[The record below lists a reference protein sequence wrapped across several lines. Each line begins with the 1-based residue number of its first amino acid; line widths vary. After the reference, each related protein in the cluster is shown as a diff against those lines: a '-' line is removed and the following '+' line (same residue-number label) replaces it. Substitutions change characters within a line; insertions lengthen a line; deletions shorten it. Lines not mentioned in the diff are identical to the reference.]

1 LDHRKQTPGF
11 DKRERKGKPH
21 MDEKLEKLGY
31 GLHTLV
37 VFRGILKEAPMQAL
51 QTFLTGSRSSLERL
65 DCYSTFVA
73 KLYEHSENFSRYL
86 LSLVLE
92 GENPHIL
99 RIAAGESTSGQ
110 MEESVRR
117 ELALL
122 QQVSQ
127 ITPDMLQAETDYSDF
142 LPGWETEA
150 LDFQACYQERIQSV
164 GTFGYGMYA
173 KYTMFYLENG
183 EITPVRYP
191 DETRLSDLIGYRR
204 ERQAVVDNTLALIEG
219 KPAQNALLR
228 GDAGTGKSST
238 VKAVVNEFSNRG
250 LRLIEVKK
258 EQMGDLPRILDA
270 LSRNPLKFII
280 FIDDL
285 SFSAEDDC
293 FGALKATLEGSV
305 SARAENIAI
314 YATSNRR
321 HLIRESF
328 SDREGDDVHRNDT
341 MQQLMSLSARF
352 GLKVTFSKP
361 DKKAYMEIVTGLAD
375 RYGITH
381 LSQEALSVQAEA
393 FALAGSGRSART
405 AKQFIQTMMIEK
417 G

>member
-1 LDHRKQTPGF
+1 MEPMD
-11 DKRERKGKPH
+11 DKLK
-21 MDEKLEKLGY
+21 KLGY

-37 VFRGILKEAPMQAL
+37 VFRGILKEEPIQAL
-51 QTFLTGSRSSLERL
+51 KALLGGDGDCIARLEA
-65 DCYSTFVA
+65 YSTFA
-73 KLYEHSENFSRYL
+73 ARLYEHTENWSQYL
-86 LSLVLE
+86 LNLVLE

-99 RIAAGESTSGQ
+99 RAAAGEIVSEQMKECVRQELSLLEEVSRLTS
-110 MEESVRR
+110 EELKES
-117 ELALL
+117 L
-122 QQVSQ
+122 SY
-127 ITPDMLQAETDYSDF
+127 DGF
-142 LPGWETEA
+142 LPGWKTEA
-150 LDFQACYQERIQSV
+150 LDFHRLYMERAEAV
-164 GTFGYGMYA
+164 GRFGYGLYA

-204 ERQAVVDNTLALIEG
+204 ERQEVVDNTLALIQG

-238 VKAVVNEFSNRG
+238 VKAVVNEFSDRG
-250 LRLIEVKK
+250 LRLIEVRK
-258 EQMGDLPRILDA
+258 EQMGELPKLLDT

-305 SARAENIAI
+305 SARAENIVI

-321 HLIRESF
+321 HLVRESF

-341 MQQLMSLSARF
+341 MQQLISLSARF

-361 DKKAYMEIVTGLAD
+361 DKKAYMEIVTGLAK

-381 LSQEALSVQAEA
+381 LSEEDLSIQAEA

-405 AKQFIQTMMIEK
+405 AKQFIQTCVLTRGNAGGSVQEDD
-417 G
+417 

>member
-1 LDHRKQTPGF
+1 MNEELKELR
-11 DKRERKGKPH
+11 
-21 MDEKLEKLGY
+21 Y

-37 VFRGILKEAPMQAL
+37 VFRGILREEPIKALMDFLEEKEDGLRKIQL
-51 QTFLTGSRSSLERL
+51 
-65 DCYSTFVA
+65 YSEFAA
-73 KLYEHSENFSRYL
+73 KLYEHSENFSQYL

-99 RIAAGESTSGQ
+99 RCAAKEAVSEQ
-110 MEESVRR
+110 MKECVVQ
-117 ELALL
+117 ELGLL
-122 QQVSQ
+122 KKLSELTAQELRKEL
-127 ITPDMLQAETDYSDF
+127 TYEGF
-142 LPGWETEA
+142 LPTWSTES
-150 LDFQACYQERIQSV
+150 LDFQGLYEQRVQNV
-164 GTFGYGMYA
+164 GSFGYGMYA
-173 KYTMFYLENG
+173 RYTMFMLENG
-183 EITPVRYP
+183 EIVPVRYP
-191 DETRLSDLIGYRR
+191 DDIRLSDLIGYRR
-204 ERQAVVDNTLALIEG
+204 ERQAVIDNTLALLEG

-228 GDAGTGKSST
+228 GDGGTGKSST
-238 VKAVVNEFSNRG
+238 VKAVVNEFADRG

-258 EQMGDLPRILDA
+258 EQMGELPKLLDA
-270 LSRNPLKFII
+270 LSKNPLKFII

-285 SFSAEDDC
+285 SFSTEEDC

-341 MQQLMSLSARF
+341 MQQLISLSARF

-361 DKKAYMEIVTGLAD
+361 DKKAYLEIVNGLAQ
-375 RYGITH
+375 RYG
-381 LSQEALSVQAEA
+381 LPVEPEKLAVEAEA

-405 AKQFIQTMMIEK
+405 AKQFIQTSIAALK
-417 G
+417 GAI

>member
-1 LDHRKQTPGF
+1 MD
-11 DKRERKGKPH
+11 DKLK
-21 MDEKLEKLGY
+21 KLGY

-37 VFRGILKEAPMQAL
+37 VFRGILKEEPIQAL
-51 QTFLTGSRSSLERL
+51 KLLLTNEESCLAQLET
-65 DCYSTFVA
+65 YSAFVA
-73 KLYEHSENFSRYL
+73 KLYEHSENLSQYI
-86 LSLVLE
+86 LSLILE

-99 RIAAGESTSGQ
+99 RVAAGETVSEQ
-110 MEESVRR
+110 MRECIRQELSFLKELSLLTAEELRGR
-117 ELALL
+117 IA
-122 QQVSQ
+122 
-127 ITPDMLQAETDYSDF
+127 YNGF
-142 LPGWETEA
+142 LPGWETEE
-150 LDFQACYQERIQSV
+150 LDFHALYEKRVQSV
-164 GTFGYGMYA
+164 GSFGYGIYA

-191 DETRLSDLIGYRR
+191 DETRLSDLIGYAR
-204 ERQAVVDNTLALIEG
+204 ERQEVVDNTLALIEG

-238 VKAVVNEFSNRG
+238 VKAVVNEFADRG

-258 EQMGDLPRILDA
+258 EQMGDLPRLLDT

-361 DKKAYMEIVTGLAD
+361 DKKAYMEIVSGLAK

-381 LSQEALSVQAEA
+381 LSEEQLSIEAEA
-393 FALAGSGRSART
+393 FALAGNGRSART

>member
-1 LDHRKQTPGF
+1 MSQMD
-11 DKRERKGKPH
+11 DKLK
-21 MDEKLEKLGY
+21 KLGY

-37 VFRGILKEAPMQAL
+37 VFRGILKEEPIQAL
-51 QTFLTGSRSSLERL
+51 QRLLCSEEPCLIQLEI
-65 DCYSTFVA
+65 YSTFVA
-73 KLYEHSENFSRYL
+73 KLYEYSENLSEYL

-99 RIAAGESTSGQ
+99 RIAAGEKIFPQ
-110 MEESVRR
+110 MEECIRQELSLLR
-117 ELALL
+117 EVSLLAPKEL
-122 QQVSQ
+122 QKN
-127 ITPDMLQAETDYSDF
+127 MDYQGF
-142 LPGWETEA
+142 LPGWETKE
-150 LDFQACYQERIQSV
+150 LDFQALYEERVQSV
-164 GTFGYGMYA
+164 GSFGYGLYA

-191 DETRLSDLIGYRR
+191 DETRLSDLIGYTR
-204 ERQAVVDNTLALIEG
+204 ERKEVVDNTLALIEG

-238 VKAVVNEFSNRG
+238 VKAVVNEFADRG

-258 EQMGDLPRILDA
+258 DQMGDLPRLLDT

-285 SFSAEDDC
+285 SFSTEDDC

-341 MQQLMSLSARF
+341 MQQLISLSARF

-361 DKKAYMEIVTGLAD
+361 DKKAYMEIVTGLAK

-381 LSQEALSVQAEA
+381 LSEEQLSIEAEA
-393 FALAGSGRSART
+393 FALAGNGRSART

>member
-1 LDHRKQTPGF
+1 ME
-11 DKRERKGKPH
+11 DKLKR
-21 MDEKLEKLGY
+21 LGY

-37 VFRGILKEAPMQAL
+37 IFREILKEEPIQAL
-51 QTFLTGSRSSLERL
+51 MKLLCSEESGVEQLET
-65 DCYSTFVA
+65 YSTFVA
-73 KLYEHSENFSRYL
+73 TLYEHTENLSQYI

-92 GENPHIL
+92 GENPHLL
-99 RIAAGESTSGQ
+99 RVAAGKPVSEQ
-110 MEESVRR
+110 MKECGRQELSLLEEVSLLTPAELR
-117 ELALL
+117 EKL
-122 QQVSQ
+122 SY
-127 ITPDMLQAETDYSDF
+127 DGF
-142 LPGWETEA
+142 LPGWETEKM
-150 LDFQACYQERIQSV
+150 DFYSLYVQRSKSV
-164 GTFGYGMYA
+164 GTFGYGIYA
-173 KYTMFYLENG
+173 RHTMFYLEQG
-183 EITPVRYP
+183 KITPVYYP
-191 DETRLSDLIGYRR
+191 DETQFSDLIGYAR
-204 ERQAVVDNTLALIEG
+204 ERQAVIDNTLALLDG

-238 VKAVVNEFSNRG
+238 VKAVVNEYADQG
-250 LRLIEVKK
+250 LRLVEVKK
-258 EQMGDLPRILDA
+258 EQMNDLPKLLDT

-285 SFSAEDDC
+285 SFSSVDDS

-305 SARAENIAI
+305 SARADNIVI

-341 MQQLMSLSARF
+341 LQQLTSLSARF

-361 DKKAYMEIVTGLAD
+361 DKKAYMEIVKGLAM

-381 LSQEALSVQAEA
+381 LSEEQLSIQAEA
-393 FALAGSGRSART
+393 FALAGNGRSART
-405 AKQFIQTMMIEK
+405 AKQFIQTIMIEK

>member
-1 LDHRKQTPGF
+1 MD
-11 DKRERKGKPH
+11 DKLK
-21 MDEKLEKLGY
+21 KLGY

-37 VFRGILKEAPMQAL
+37 VFRGILKEEPIQAL
-51 QTFLTGSRSSLERL
+51 KELLDGAGNELTRL
-65 DCYSTFVA
+65 TAYSIFA
-73 KLYEHSENFSRYL
+73 SGLYEHTENWSRYL
-86 LSLVLE
+86 LNLVLE

-99 RIAAGESTSGQ
+99 RIAAGEPVSGNMKECVRQ
-110 MEESVRR
+110 ELSLLEELSRLTPE
-117 ELALL
+117 ELKESL
-122 QQVSQ
+122 SY
-127 ITPDMLQAETDYSDF
+127 DGF
-142 LPGWETEA
+142 LPGWETEK
-150 LDFQACYQERIQSV
+150 LDFYALYEERIQKV
-164 GTFGYGMYA
+164 GSFGYGMYA

-191 DETRLSDLIGYRR
+191 DETRLSDLIGYTR
-204 ERQAVVDNTLALIEG
+204 ERQEVVDNTLALIEG
-219 KPAQNALLR
+219 KMAQNALLR

-238 VKAVVNEFSNRG
+238 VKAVVNEFSGRG

-258 EQMGDLPRILDA
+258 EQMGELPKLLDI

-341 MQQLMSLSARF
+341 MQQLISLSARF

-361 DKKAYMEIVTGLAD
+361 DKKAYMEIVTGLAK

-381 LSQEALSVQAEA
+381 LSEEELAVQAEA
-393 FALAGSGRSART
+393 FALAGNGRSART
-405 AKQFIQTMMIEK
+405 AKQFIQTTSNLMK
-417 G
+417 

>member
-1 LDHRKQTPGF
+1 MS
-11 DKRERKGKPH
+11 DKLKR
-21 MDEKLEKLGY
+21 LGY

-37 VFRGILKEAPMQAL
+37 VFRGIRKEAPIQAL
-51 QTFLTGSRSSLERL
+51 ARLLSSAGSKEAGSEDETQEQIKQLEE
-65 DCYSTFVA
+65 YSAFVSH
-73 KLYEHSENFSRYL
+73 LYEHSDNLSRYL

-92 GENPHIL
+92 TENPHVL
-99 RIAAGESTSGQ
+99 RIAMGESISEQLENCVTQ
-110 MEESVRR
+110 ELKLLEEVGR
-117 ELALL
+117 L
-122 QQVSQ
+122 
-127 ITPDMLQAETDYSDF
+127 TPEEIQAQLSYDGF
-142 LPGWETEA
+142 LPGWVTEEIDYEA
-150 LDFQACYQERIQSV
+150 QYRERVMSV
-164 GTFGYGMYA
+164 GNYGYGLYA
-173 KYTMFYLENG
+173 KYTMFLLENG
-183 EITPVRYP
+183 EVCPVRYP
-191 DETRLSDLIGYRR
+191 DETRLSDLIGYQR
-204 ERQAVVDNTLALIEG
+204 ERQEVVDNTLALIEG

-238 VKAVVNEFSNRG
+238 VKAVVNEFADRG

-258 EQMGDLPRILDA
+258 EQMGDLPRLLDT

-285 SFSAEDDC
+285 SFSTEDDC

-305 SARAENIAI
+305 SARAENIVI

-361 DKKAYMEIVTGLAD
+361 DKKGYMEIVSGLAA

-381 LSQEALSVQAEA
+381 LSEEQLSIQAEA

-405 AKQFIQTMMIEK
+405 AKQFIQTLMIEK

>member
-1 LDHRKQTPGF
+1 MS
-11 DKRERKGKPH
+11 DKLKR
-21 MDEKLEKLGY
+21 LGY

-37 VFRGILKEAPMQAL
+37 VFRGIRKEAPIQAL
-51 QTFLTGSRSSLERL
+51 ARLLSSAGSKEAGSEDETQEQIKQLEE
-65 DCYSTFVA
+65 YSAFVSH
-73 KLYEHSENFSRYL
+73 LYEHSDNLSRYL

-92 GENPHIL
+92 TENPHVL
-99 RIAAGESTSGQ
+99 RIATGESISEQLENCVTQ
-110 MEESVRR
+110 ELKLLEEVGR
-117 ELALL
+117 L
-122 QQVSQ
+122 
-127 ITPDMLQAETDYSDF
+127 TPEEIQAQLSYDGF
-142 LPGWETEA
+142 LPGWVTEEIDYEA
-150 LDFQACYQERIQSV
+150 QYRERVLSV
-164 GTFGYGMYA
+164 GNYGYGLYA
-173 KYTMFYLENG
+173 KYTMFLLENG
-183 EITPVRYP
+183 EVCPVRYS
-191 DETRLSDLIGYRR
+191 DETRLSDLIGYQR
-204 ERQAVVDNTLALIEG
+204 ERQEVVDNTLALIEG

-238 VKAVVNEFSNRG
+238 VKAVVNEFADRG

-258 EQMGDLPRILDA
+258 EQMGDLPRLLDT

-285 SFSAEDDC
+285 SFSTEDDC

-305 SARAENIAI
+305 SARAENIVI

-361 DKKAYMEIVTGLAD
+361 DKKGYMEIVSGLAA

-381 LSQEALSVQAEA
+381 LSEEQLSIQAEA

-405 AKQFIQTMMIEK
+405 AKQFIQTLMIEK